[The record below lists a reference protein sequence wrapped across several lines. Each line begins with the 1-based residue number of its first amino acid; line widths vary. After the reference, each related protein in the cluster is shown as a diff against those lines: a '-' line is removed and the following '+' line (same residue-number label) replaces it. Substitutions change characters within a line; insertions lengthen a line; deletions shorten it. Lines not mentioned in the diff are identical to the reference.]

1 MEIITVNQTILKA
14 SEGYKL
20 TNGTAY
26 GSSVVLGA
34 GDSPDNWREITIEEY
49 NEIMKAKDGEDDEN
63 ID

>member
-14 SEGYKL
+14 SEGHKL

-34 GDSPDNWREITIEEY
+34 GDSLDNWYEITLEEY
-49 NEIMKAKDGEDDEN
+49 NKIMNEQEGEN
-63 ID
+63 MICQT

>member
-14 SEGYKL
+14 SEGHKL

-34 GDSPDNWREITIEEY
+34 GDSPDNWSEITIEEY
-49 NEIMKAKDGEDDEN
+49 NEIMNAQEDEEN
-63 ID
+63 I